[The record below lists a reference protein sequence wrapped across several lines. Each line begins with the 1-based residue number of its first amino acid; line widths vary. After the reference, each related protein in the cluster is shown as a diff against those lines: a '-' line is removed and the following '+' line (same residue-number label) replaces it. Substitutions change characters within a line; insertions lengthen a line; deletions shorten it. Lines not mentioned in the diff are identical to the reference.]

1 MSDINGYEVL
11 AQAFV
16 AEGVDTMF
24 ALLGDANM
32 YWGAIMAHKFGVR
45 VVHARHEHCA
55 CAMADGYA
63 RYTGKVGVA
72 TVTCGPGFTQIMT
85 ALATA
90 ARGSIPLVVFAGD
103 SPTSSAWYVQQL
115 ELGPLATATGAR
127 YLPVKSVD
135 RMLDSVREAFYTAR
149 QERCPVV
156 LGVPMD
162 LQKASFP
169 WGAEYSPS
177 TELMP
182 TPQRPAPDPTLV
194 DRLAAMIAESGHPII
209 LAGRGVLRSG
219 AGSTLEA
226 LAERCGALLA
236 TSLFAKGLFDHNRFG
251 IGVAGAYAS
260 PLAREEFAAC
270 DLMIGVGAGLGH
282 YTTEAGYLYPNA
294 KTVQIDLN
302 PRGLYQGLR
311 IADLHI
317 QADAK
322 AAAEAVLAKLVERGH
337 SSAGARS
344 PMLANKIAAT
354 VARPDAKEF
363 LVAPGTVDPR
373 PAMLELDAAIPKD
386 WTVVSGG
393 AHFAGVAVTHIY
405 GRHAEHVHVINE
417 FGAIGSAFP
426 IALGMAAARGDGKVL
441 LLEGDG
447 SLMMHIQELETIRR
461 QGIRI
466 LICTVNDGGYG
477 AEVHKFRAQ
486 GYDPRESIHG
496 RGDIAAIARGFGL
509 RGEKITSLGR
519 FKDLFAA
526 HMGSG
531 QSELWDLHVDDTIP
545 SAPYRRIH
553 FGEV

>member
-1 MSDINGYEVL
+1 MSELNGYEVL
-11 AQAFV
+11 SQAFV

-32 YWGAIMAHKFGVR
+32 YWGAIMEQKYGVN

-55 CAMADGYA
+55 CSMADGYA
-63 RYTGKVGVA
+63 RQTGKVGVA

-85 ALATA
+85 ALTTA

-103 SPTSSAWYVQQL
+103 SPTSAAWYIQQL

-135 RMLDSVREAFYTAR
+135 RMLDTVREAFYTAR

-162 LQKASFP
+162 LQKAPFP

-182 TPQRPAPDPTLV
+182 TPQRPAPDPALV
-194 DRLAAMIAESGHPII
+194 DQLVDLIMAAKRPII
-209 LAGRGVLRSG
+209 LGGRGVIRSG
-219 AGSTLEA
+219 AGPALEA

-270 DLMIGVGAGLGH
+270 DLLIGVGAGLGH

-294 KTVQIDLN
+294 KSVQIDLN

-311 IADLHI
+311 VADMHI
-317 QADAK
+317 RADAK
-322 AAAEAVLAKLVERGH
+322 AAAEALTAKLDAKGY
-337 SSAGARS
+337 SSAGVRS
-344 PMLANKIAAT
+344 PMLANQIAQMA
-354 VARPDAKEF
+354 ARPDAKEF
-363 LVAPGTVDPR
+363 LVAPDTVDPR
-373 PAMLELDAAIPKD
+373 AAMLELDAAIPKD

-393 AHFAGVAVTHIY
+393 AHFAGIAMTHFY
-405 GRHAEHVHVINE
+405 GRRAEQVHVIND

-426 IALGMAAARGDGKVL
+426 TAIGVAAARGDGKVL
-441 LLEGDG
+441 LIEGDG
-447 SLMMHIQELETIRR
+447 SLMMHVQELETIRR
-461 QGIRI
+461 QGIRL
-466 LICTVNDGGYG
+466 LICAVNDGGYG
-477 AEVHKFRAQ
+477 AEVHKFKAQ
-486 GYDPRESIHG
+486 GYDPDVSKHG

-509 RGEKITSLGR
+509 RGEKITGLNR
-519 FKDLFAA
+519 FQALFEAHQAA
-526 HMGSG
+526 G
-531 QSELWDLHVDDTIP
+531 QAELWDLHVDDNIP

>member
-1 MSDINGYEVL
+1 
-11 AQAFV
+11 
-16 AEGVDTMF
+16 MF

-32 YWGAIMAHKFGVR
+32 YWGANMAQKHNVR

-55 CAMADGYA
+55 VAMADGYA
-63 RYTGKVGVA
+63 RHSGKVGVA

-103 SPTSSAWYVQQL
+103 SPTSAAWYVQQL

-127 YLPVKSVD
+127 YLAVKSVD
-135 RMLDSVREAFYTAR
+135 RMLDTVREAFYTAR

-162 LQKASFP
+162 LQKAPFP

-182 TPQRPAPDPTLV
+182 TPQRPAPDPMLV
-194 DRLAAMIAESGHPII
+194 EQLAAMIVEAKRPII
-209 LAGRGVLRSG
+209 LAGRGVVRSG
-219 AGSTLEA
+219 AAPAVEA
-226 LAERCGALLA
+226 LADRCGALLA

-260 PLAREEFAAC
+260 PLAREEFAQC
-270 DLMIGVGAGLGH
+270 DLLIGIGAGLGH

-317 QADAK
+317 RADAK
-322 AAAEAVLAKLVERGH
+322 ATAEAVLAKLTERNH
-337 SSAGARS
+337 SSAGVRS
-344 PMLANKIAAT
+344 PMLANQIAAT
-354 VARPDAKEF
+354 AARPDGKEF

-393 AHFAGVAVTHIY
+393 AHFAGIVATHVY
-405 GRHAEHVHVINE
+405 GRHAERMHVIND

-426 IALGMAAARGDGKVL
+426 IAIGMAAARGDGKVL
-441 LLEGDG
+441 LIEGDG
-447 SLMMHIQELETIRR
+447 SLMMHIQELETLRR
-461 QGIRI
+461 QGIRM
-466 LICTVNDGGYG
+466 LICAVNDGGYG
-477 AEVHKFRAQ
+477 AEVHKFVAQ
-486 GYDPRESIHG
+486 GYDPTESKHG
-496 RGDIAAIARGFGL
+496 RGDIAAISRGFGL
-509 RGEKITSLGR
+509 RGEKVTSLER

-526 HMGSG
+526 HEQAG
-531 QSELWDLHVDDTIP
+531 QAELWDLHVDDSIP

-553 FGEV
+553 FGEI

>member
-1 MSDINGYEVL
+1 MSELNGYEVL
-11 AQAFV
+11 SQAFV

-32 YWGAIMAHKFGVR
+32 YWGAVMAQKYGVH

-63 RYTGKVGVA
+63 RHTGKVGVA

-85 ALATA
+85 ALTTA
-90 ARGSIPLVVFAGD
+90 ARGSIPMVVFAGD
-103 SPTSSAWYVQQL
+103 SPTSAAWYIQQL

-135 RMLDSVREAFYTAR
+135 RMLDTVREAFYTAR
-149 QERCPVV
+149 QERLPVV

-162 LQKASFP
+162 LQKAPFP

-182 TPQRPAPDPTLV
+182 TPQRPAPDPVLV
-194 DRLAAMIAESGHPII
+194 EKLAALIMESSRPII

-219 AGSTLEA
+219 AGPSLEA

-270 DLMIGVGAGLGH
+270 DLLIGVGAGLGH

-294 KTVQIDLN
+294 KTVQIDIN

-311 IADLHI
+311 VADLHI
-317 QADAK
+317 KADAK
-322 AAAEAVLAKLVERGH
+322 ATADAVLAKLAERNF
-337 SSAGARS
+337 SSAGVRS
-344 PMLANKIAAT
+344 PMLANRIAQMA
-354 VARPDAKEF
+354 ARPDAKEF

-393 AHFAGVAVTHIY
+393 AHFAGIAVTHFY
-405 GRHAEHVHVINE
+405 GRHAEHVHVLND

-426 IALGMAAARGDGKVL
+426 AAIGIAAARGDGKVL
-441 LLEGDG
+441 LIEGDG
-447 SLMMHIQELETIRR
+447 SLMMHAQELETIRR
-461 QGIRI
+461 HGIRM
-466 LICTVNDGGYG
+466 LICAVNDGGYG

-486 GYDPRESIHG
+486 GYDPKESKHG
-496 RGDIAAIARGFGL
+496 RGDIASIARGFGL
-509 RGEKITSLGR
+509 RGEKITGLGR
-519 FKDLFAA
+519 FRELFAA
-526 HMGSG
+526 HQQAGEA
-531 QSELWDLHVDDTIP
+531 ELWDLHVDDNIA

>member
-32 YWGAIMAHKFGVR
+32 YWGAIMAQKFGVR

-55 CAMADGYA
+55 CAMADGYS
-63 RYTGKVGVA
+63 RHTGKVGVA

-90 ARGSIPLVVFAGD
+90 ARGSIPMVVFAGD

-149 QERCPVV
+149 RERCPVV

-182 TPQRPAPDPTLV
+182 TAQRPAPDPSLV
-194 DRLAAMIAESGHPII
+194 DQLAAMIAESSRPII
-209 LAGRGVLRSG
+209 LAGRGVLRSD
-219 AGSTLEA
+219 AGPTLEA

-270 DLMIGVGAGLGH
+270 DLMIGIGAGLGH

-294 KTVQIDLN
+294 KSVQIDLN

-322 AAAEAVLAKLVERGH
+322 AAAEAVLAKLAERGH
-337 SSAGARS
+337 SSAGART

-393 AHFAGVAVTHIY
+393 AHFAGVAVTHIH
-405 GRHAEHVHVINE
+405 GRHAAQMHVINE

-426 IALGMAAARGDGKVL
+426 IAIGMAAARGDGKVL

-447 SLMMHIQELETIRR
+447 SLMMHVQELETIRR
-461 QGIRI
+461 QGIRM

-486 GYDPRESIHG
+486 GYDPKESVHG

-509 RGEKITSLGR
+509 HGEKVTSLGR
-519 FKDLFAA
+519 FQDLFAA
-526 HMGSG
+526 HAQSA

-545 SAPYRRIH
+545 SAAYRRIH

>member
-1 MSDINGYEVL
+1 MSELNGYEVL
-11 AQAFV
+11 SQAFV
-16 AEGVDTMF
+16 AEGVDTLF

-32 YWGAIMAHKFGVR
+32 YWGAIMAQKHGVR

-63 RYTGKVGVA
+63 RHTGKVGVA

-90 ARGSIPLVVFAGD
+90 ARGGIPLVVFAGD
-103 SPTSSAWYVQQL
+103 SPTSAAWYVQQL

-135 RMLDSVREAFYTAR
+135 RMLDTVREAFYTAR
-149 QERCPVV
+149 QERLPVV

-162 LQKASFP
+162 LQKAPFP

-182 TPQRPAPDPTLV
+182 TPQRPAPDPVLV
-194 DRLAAMIAESGHPII
+194 DKLATMIQESSRPII
-209 LAGRGVLRSG
+209 LAGRGVLRSE
-219 AGSTLEA
+219 AGPALEA
-226 LAERCGALLA
+226 LADRCGALLA
-236 TSLFAKGLFDHNRFG
+236 TSLFAKGLFDHHRFG

-270 DLMIGVGAGLGH
+270 DLLLGVGAGLGH

-294 KTVQIDLN
+294 RAVQIDIN

-311 IADLHI
+311 IADMHI
-317 QADAK
+317 KADAK
-322 AAAEAVLAKLVERGH
+322 ATAEAVLAKLAERGH
-337 SSAGARS
+337 SSGGART
-344 PMLANKIAAT
+344 PMLANRIAAMA
-354 VARPDAKEF
+354 ARPDTKEF

-373 PAMLELDAAIPKD
+373 PAMLELDAAVPKD

-393 AHFAGVAVTHIY
+393 AHFAGVAATHIY
-405 GRHAEHVHVINE
+405 GRHAAQLHVVNE

-426 IALGMAAARGDGKVL
+426 IAIGMAAARGDGKVL
-441 LLEGDG
+441 LIEGDG

-461 QGIRI
+461 EGIRM

-486 GYDPRESIHG
+486 GYDPKESVHG
-496 RGDIAAIARGFGL
+496 RGDIASVARGFGL

-519 FKDLFAA
+519 FEDLFAA
-526 HMGSG
+526 HDHAR
-531 QSELWDLHVDDTIP
+531 QAELWDLHVDDTIP

-553 FGEV
+553 YGEV